1 MTRRWWREGA
11 ESTQGSASAR
21 VCREEAAV
29 RTRWPQPARGASV
42 AEAEGDKD
50 AICHITCSEPV
61 SSGGV
66 AGVSSAPL

>member
-1 MTRRWWREGA
+1 MTRGWWREGA
-11 ESTQGSASAR
+11 ESAR
-21 VCREEAAV
+21 VRWGEAAV
-29 RTRWPQPARGASV
+29 RTCWPQPARGASV

-50 AICHITCSEPV
+50 ATCHITCSEPV